1 MPEFQETAAKKTV
14 RELLRESCEQL
25 RRRNLTYLGL
35 PGELATDLRL
45 LGPYL
50 ENAIC
55 VERDPNAI
63 EEIRRNAS
71 FLPLK
76 KKKIIRANMWDYLR
90 DQYSGEALVADV
102 TFLDFYGGGL
112 SRKDPF
118 ADEIGALRSYFM
130 KQARYPNRAF
140 VFGWT
145 YMPRDQGEQNY
156 VKALEK
162 INVDNHLLKKVT
174 QSSGTWLRSIA
185 VRLLLRQS
193 LYEHDMLVKLVQ
205 HTVYKSVM
213 NAVILVY
220 SKGRDSQCNYELQ
233 SPDCLLTD
241 PVWIY
246 ERGSPTPKPATLPLG

>member
-1 MPEFQETAAKKTV
+1 MPEFQETAAKRTV
-14 RELLRESCEQL
+14 RQLLRESCEQL
-25 RRRNLTYLGL
+25 RRSNLTYLGL

-50 ENAIC
+50 DNAIC
-55 VERDPNAI
+55 IERDQKVI

-76 KKKIIRANMWDYLR
+76 RKQFIKADMWDYLR
-90 DQYSGEALVADV
+90 DNYPGEALVADV

-112 SRKDPF
+112 SSKNPF

-130 KQARYPNRAF
+130 KQARHPNRAF

-145 YMPRDQGEQNY
+145 YMPRDQGAQNY
-156 VKALEK
+156 IKALEK
-162 INVDNHLLKKVT
+162 IVDDSLLKKVR

-193 LYEHDMLVKLVQ
+193 LREHDMVVKLVQ
-205 HTVYKSVM
+205 HAVYKRVM
-213 NAVILVY
+213 NAVIIVY
-220 SKGRDSQCNYELQ
+220 SKGSDPQCNYELQ

-246 ERGSPTPKPATLPLG
+246 ERGVATPKPATLPLV